1 MEPWVVSTGLIFL
14 YLIATIVIGVL
25 ANRRGTAN
33 MEDFF
38 LYGRQAGFIVLYLT
52 VVATFHSAFAFLG
65 SGGFFYTHGIG
76 FWMAGTW
83 TVLVGA
89 ITYTIGTRI
98 WALGKKFG
106 YITPADMLADFYE
119 SEAVRVIVAMVSVL
133 FTLVYIQV
141 QSAGLGYILSV
152 ATGDRISFE
161 LASAILLVVAAGYL
175 MVGGLRAVY
184 WTDVIQG
191 IWMYVAVWGGSL
203 LLTYKLFGGPVE
215 LWRRLAAERPEM
227 LSLPGPEGFFT
238 PGMWVGMTIALSFGI
253 IFQPH
258 MMIRYFTAASSRTL
272 KLLGATTPIYLMTLF
287 IPAAFVGLGGAL
299 ILPDL
304 ATPDRVFP
312 ELLFRFA
319 PPWLTGLILAGATAA
334 AMSTL
339 DSILHSNMT
348 VLTRDVYQRYIAPDR
363 SQRHYLAF
371 GRWVVVGAAGGGLAA
386 DRRQP
391 RLPGGAGDA
400 VGRGCAA
407 AHARGSGRLLSDRA
421 APHDG
426 RRGRGGHLCRIGH
439 ALPDAGRVLSAPR
452 RSRGGLVARRQL
464 PGDHHRFAPDPA
476 ALEGDRREG
485 PRRGGAL
492 RLRGLNGGKT
502 GALDRSGTREGPE
515 IGAQHRIHKLSHPCE
530 PPIRSPLCPR
540 SQTSPLQ
547 KGERPWTRIG

>member
-14 YLIATIVIGVL
+14 YLIATIVIGIV
-25 ANRRGTAN
+25 ANRKGTAN

-83 TVLVGA
+83 TLMVGI

-119 SEAVRVIVAMVSVL
+119 SEPVRIAVAVVSVL

-141 QSAGLGYILSV
+141 QAAGLGYILSV

-161 LASAILLVVAAGYL
+161 LASLILLVVAAAYL

-191 IWMYVAVWGGSL
+191 IWMYIAVWAGSL
-203 LLTYKLFGGPVE
+203 LLTYKLFGGPVA
-215 LWRRLAAERPEM
+215 LWRRLAAERPDL

-238 PGMWVGMTIALSFGI
+238 PGMWFGMTIALSFGI

-258 MMIRYFTAASSRTL
+258 MMIRYFTAASSKTL
-272 KLLGATTPIYLMTLF
+272 KLLGATTPLYLMTLF

-304 ATPDRVFP
+304 ATPDQVFP

-348 VLTRDVYQRYIAPDR
+348 VLTRDVYQRYIAPAR

-371 GRWVVVGAAGGGLAA
+371 GRLVVVALLAVGWVLTVYRIDYLVVLVMLSGVGALQLMPGVLGVCYPMRRHLTTGAGVVAGICAGLITLYITRVVLYQPLGAHEA
-386 DRRQP
+386 IWSLGVNFVVTIIVSRRTRQP
-391 RLPGGAGDA
+391 SEATVERVHGEVERFVYGD
-400 VGRGCAA
+400 
-407 AHARGSGRLLSDRA
+407 
-421 APHDG
+421 
-426 RRGRGGHLCRIGH
+426 
-439 ALPDAGRVLSAPR
+439 
-452 RSRGGLVARRQL
+452 
-464 PGDHHRFAPDPA
+464 
-476 ALEGDRREG
+476 
-485 PRRGGAL
+485 
-492 RLRGLNGGKT
+492 
-502 GALDRSGTREGPE
+502 
-515 IGAQHRIHKLSHPCE
+515 
-530 PPIRSPLCPR
+530 
-540 SQTSPLQ
+540 
-547 KGERPWTRIG
+547 

>member
-1 MEPWVVSTGLIFL
+1 VEPWVVSTGLIFL

-119 SEAVRVIVAMVSVL
+119 SEGVRVAVALVSVL

-191 IWMYVAVWGGSL
+191 VWMYVAVWGGSL

-238 PGMWVGMTIALSFGI
+238 PGMWFGMTIALSFGI

-258 MMIRYFTAASSRTL
+258 MMIRYFTAASSKTL

-348 VLTRDVYQRYIAPDR
+348 VLTRDVYQRYVAPDR

-371 GRWVVVGAAGGGLAA
+371 GRCVVVVLLVVGWLLTVVNIDYLVVLVMLSGVGALQLMPGVLGVLYPTRGRLTTGAGVVAGIGAGLVTLYLTRVQFYQPFGVHEAVWSLGVNFVVTIIVSQVS
-386 DRRQP
+386 RQP
-391 RLPGGAGDA
+391 SKATVD
-400 VGRGCAA
+400 
-407 AHARGSGRLLSDRA
+407 
-421 APHDG
+421 
-426 RRGRGGHLCRIGH
+426 
-439 ALPDAGRVLSAPR
+439 
-452 RSRGGLVARRQL
+452 
-464 PGDHHRFAPDPA
+464 
-476 ALEGDRREG
+476 
-485 PRRGGAL
+485 
-492 RLRGLNGGKT
+492 
-502 GALDRSGTREGPE
+502 
-515 IGAQHRIHKLSHPCE
+515 RIH
-530 PPIRSPLCPR
+530 
-540 SQTSPLQ
+540 
-547 KGERPWTRIG
+547 GEVERFVYGD

>member
-1 MEPWVVSTGLIFL
+1 MEPWVVSTS
-14 YLIATIVIGVL
+14 LIAIYLFATVVIGIV

-65 SGGFFYTHGIG
+65 SGGYFYTHGIG

-89 ITYTIGTRI
+89 ITYTLGTRI

-119 SEAVRVIVAMVSVL
+119 SERVRIVVALVSVV
-133 FTLVYIQV
+133 FTLIYIQV
-141 QSAGLGYILSV
+141 QAAGLGYILSV

-161 LASAILLVVAAGYL
+161 LASLILLVVAAGYL

-203 LLTYKLFGGPVE
+203 LLTYKLFGGPVA
-215 LWRRLAAERPEM
+215 LWRRLVAERPDM
-227 LSLPGPEGFFT
+227 LTLPGPEGFFT

-304 ATPDRVFP
+304 AVPDRVFP
-312 ELLFRFA
+312 ELLFRYA
-319 PPWLTGLILAGATAA
+319 PAWLTGLILAGATAA

-348 VLTRDVYQRYIAPDR
+348 VLTRDVYQRYLAPNR
-363 SQRHYLAF
+363 SQRHYLTF
-371 GRWVVVGAAGGGLAA
+371 GRLVVVALLGLGWVLTITNIDYLVTLVLMSAAGALQLMPAILGVCFPTKRLTTGAGVVAGILAGLATLYVTKVLFTQPLGVHEA
-386 DRRQP
+386 VWSLAANFLVTIVVSRR
-391 RLPGGAGDA
+391 
-400 VGRGCAA
+400 
-407 AHARGSGRLLSDRA
+407 
-421 APHDG
+421 
-426 RRGRGGHLCRIGH
+426 
-439 ALPDAGRVLSAPR
+439 
-452 RSRGGLVARRQL
+452 
-464 PGDHHRFAPDPA
+464 
-476 ALEGDRREG
+476 
-485 PRRGGAL
+485 
-492 RLRGLNGGKT
+492 
-502 GALDRSGTREGPE
+502 TRPPSEATVE
-515 IGAQHRIHKLSHPCE
+515 RIH
-530 PPIRSPLCPR
+530 
-540 SQTSPLQ
+540 
-547 KGERPWTRIG
+547 GEVERFVYGD